1 MKTNS
6 LQTHTCKYTIYSY
19 ILVYFL
25 ILVYSSLKMT
35 PIAHFNRQPSLN
47 CDVNSSLTTDCK
59 EKFEVSHL
67 SRFNSDKQVN
77 RERSAAVEFASSQWN
92 NVINRAHHYVMSE
105 EGTLILVKARPSS
118 HLVTATNVENI
129 NHCNTADS

>member
-1 MKTNS
+1 
-6 LQTHTCKYTIYSY
+6 
-19 ILVYFL
+19 
-25 ILVYSSLKMT
+25 MT